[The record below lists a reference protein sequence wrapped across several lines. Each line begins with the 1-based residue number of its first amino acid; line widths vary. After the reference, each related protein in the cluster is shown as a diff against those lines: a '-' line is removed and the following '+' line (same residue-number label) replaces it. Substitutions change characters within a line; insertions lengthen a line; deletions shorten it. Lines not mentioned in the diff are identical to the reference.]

1 MLGYVSHLVGVS
13 SESLMSLSL
22 LIFFFT
28 FISDLVDAQFT
39 VNLMTNAVFRLST
52 NWETSVEISSDS
64 IIGRRVSID

>member
-1 MLGYVSHLVGVS
+1 
-13 SESLMSLSL
+13 MSLSL